1 MFFFHFY
8 KEDESLR
15 VFGGQFSVA
24 LPRCGGSI
32 ERRGRREME
41 QPKVGPK
48 GESRPSG
55 KVEIDC
61 RKAAPKEEQVGRA
74 CESTER
80 ERTHASGG
88 WLGSLP
94 KAARSDMSGGAKE
107 ATGAQRSTE
116 STV

>member
-48 GESRPSG
+48 RIETFGE
-55 KVEIDC
+55 
-61 RKAAPKEEQVGRA
+61 GRD
-74 CESTER
+74 R
-80 ERTHASGG
+80 
-88 WLGSLP
+88 LPQGS
-94 KAARSDMSGGAKE
+94 SEGGA
-107 ATGAQRSTE
+107 GRE
-116 STV
+116 SLRIN

>member
-48 GESRPSG
+48 RHERGSEGGNRS
-55 KVEIDC
+55 
-61 RKAAPKEEQVGRA
+61 AAEHRVNSVA
-74 CESTER
+74 
-80 ERTHASGG
+80 
-88 WLGSLP
+88 
-94 KAARSDMSGGAKE
+94 
-107 ATGAQRSTE
+107 
-116 STV
+116 

>member
-41 QPKVGPK
+41 QPKVGPRIETF
-48 GESRPSG
+48 GE
-55 KVEIDC
+55 
-61 RKAAPKEEQVGRA
+61 GRD
-74 CESTER
+74 R
-80 ERTHASGG
+80 
-88 WLGSLP
+88 LP
-94 KAARSDMSGGAKE
+94 QGNSEGGA
-107 ATGAQRSTE
+107 GRE
-116 STV
+116 SLRIN